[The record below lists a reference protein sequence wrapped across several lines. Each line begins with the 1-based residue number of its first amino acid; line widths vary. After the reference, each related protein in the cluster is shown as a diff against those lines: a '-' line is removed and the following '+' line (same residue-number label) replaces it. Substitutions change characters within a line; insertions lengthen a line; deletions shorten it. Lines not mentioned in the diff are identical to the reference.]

1 MQVGEIE
8 RKKGGLPSLSLAGLQ
23 SKFGSNVDFLLSV
36 VHGVLVPR

>member
-1 MQVGEIE
+1 MAVDDRLIAVDD
-8 RKKGGLPSLSLAGLQ
+8 PSLSLAGLQ